1 MNKTEY
7 LELCNQKYAEGNPIL
22 PDEVY
27 DRLVENTALET
38 QVGYKPQ
45 DTTYGNFAPID
56 SRFKHPYPMYSLQ
69 KVFIGEDKEPDW
81 DTKQPHIM
89 TAKLDGAAVSITYID
104 GELTQALTRGDGKE
118 GLDIT
123 GKMRTLVPNKIWS
136 KGLKQITG
144 EVVAPKKIPN
154 ARNYASGALNLKDL
168 EEFKSRDLTFIAYG
182 IQPAICPEWTAD
194 MSMVKDMGFNTVTLS
209 DWTEFPQD
217 GKVVRVDSNK
227 YFETLGHTSHHP
239 RGAFA
244 LKTRQAGV
252 VTRLLDVEW
261 NVGKSGAVSPVA
273 ILEPC
278 VIGEATVSRATLHN
292 IGYIE
297 ALDLEIGCNVEVIRS
312 GEIIPRI
319 VKRV

>member
-22 PDEVY
+22 PDDVY
-27 DRLVENTALET
+27 DRLVENTELESK
-38 QVGYKPQ
+38 VGY
-45 DTTYGNFAPID
+45 D
-56 SRFKHPYPMYSLQ
+56 SSEERFQHPFPMYSLQ
-69 KVFIGEDKEPDW
+69 KVFVGEDKEPDW
-81 DTKQPHIM
+81 DSKQPHIM
-89 TAKLDGAAVSITYID
+89 TAKLDGAAVSITYIE
-104 GELTQALTRGDGKE
+104 GVLTQALTRGDGKA

-123 GKMRTLVPNKIWS
+123 DKIKTLVPNKIWC

-168 EEFKSRDLTFIAYG
+168 KEFESRDLTFIAYG

-194 MSMVKDMGFNTVTLS
+194 MSMVKDMGFSTVTLS
-209 DWTEFPQD
+209 DYSQFPQD
-217 GKVVRVDSNK
+217 GKVVRVDSNI

-278 VIGEATVSRATLHN
+278 VIGEATISRATLHN

-297 ALDLEIGCNVEVIRS
+297 ALNLEIGCDVEVIRS
-312 GEIIPRI
+312 GEIIPRV

>member
-7 LELCNQKYAEGNPIL
+7 LEYCNRMYAEGNAQL
-22 PDEVY
+22 PDDVY
-27 DRLVENTALET
+27 DRLVENTELESK
-38 QVGYKPQ
+38 VGY
-45 DTTYGNFAPID
+45 D
-56 SRFKHPYPMYSLQ
+56 STEERFQHPYPMYSLQ
-69 KVFIGEDKEPDW
+69 KVFVGEDKEPDW
-81 DTKQPHIM
+81 EIKQPHIM
-89 TAKLDGAAVSITYID
+89 TAKLDGAAVSITYIE
-104 GELTQALTRGDGKE
+104 GVLTQALTRGDGKA

-123 GKMRTLVPNKIWS
+123 DKIKSLVPNRIWS
-136 KGLKQITG
+136 KGIKQITG
-144 EVVAPKKIPN
+144 EVVAPKTIPN

-168 EEFKSRDLTFIAYG
+168 EEFKSRKLTFISYG
-182 IQPAICPEWTAD
+182 IQPAICAEWSAD
-194 MSMVKDMGFNTVTLS
+194 MGMIKDMGFKTVTQS
-209 DWTEFPQD
+209 DWNEFPQD
-217 GKVVRVDSNK
+217 GKVVRVDSNM

-278 VIGEATVSRATLHN
+278 VIGEATISRATLHN
-292 IGYIE
+292 MAYIE
-297 ALDLEIGCNVEVIRS
+297 ALELQIGCDVEVIRS
-312 GEIIPRI
+312 GEIIPRV